1 MDEQMFCFQCEQAAG
16 CTACTGAA
24 GVCGKSAETAAA
36 QDRLTG
42 ALIAFA
48 GQLIAA
54 GRGPAPEQA
63 RLLMQGLFTT
73 ITNVNFDP
81 AAVDAL
87 TRRVHD
93 ASPGTGPDY
102 DMQAL
107 WREPD
112 ADRRSLKCFVLF
124 SLRGMAAYNYH
135 ARVLGRID
143 PELDRFFCTALQAVG
158 DPGQTT
164 DALWQLVQATGEASY
179 RCMELL
185 DAANTG
191 AFGDPE
197 PVQVPLTIEKGPF
210 IVISGHDLYDA
221 QQLLE
226 QTAGRGVNV
235 YTHSEMLPAHGYPE
249 LKRRYPHL
257 KGNFGTAWQN
267 QQREFEDIPA
277 PILFTTNC
285 IMPLRA
291 SYADRVFTTSVVAYP
306 GVPHIDEGRDFSP
319 VIEKALELGGYAQD
333 TLLPGLNGG
342 STVTTGFAR
351 TAVLQHADEI
361 VQAVRDGKLRHFFL
375 VGGCDGTRPSRRYY
389 TEFARLTPPDTILL
403 TLACGKFRLND
414 LPLGTVPGTGLPR
427 ILDVG
432 QCNDAYSAIRIA
444 LALADAFGCGVNDL
458 PLSLV
463 LCWFEQLSNRYSVL
477 LQTYQ
482 YAAKSLGNFILD
494 LKDKG
499 WLKNTIVAATGDHNA
514 RMNYQSEGNWH
525 HVYGVPVL
533 FWLPDQQLKSSA
545 DSDRWVSHRDIIP
558 TLLAMSTGKILGNEK
573 GRNLFAKDIE
583 EGAVSFIG
591 WSGAGFVI
599 GKPGMVTLNG
609 KNLECYNWQDDKL
622 IKADRCSKEQEKM
635 GKEARAQRAISEYIV
650 RKGLAE

>member
-1 MDEQMFCFQCEQAAG
+1 MSEMFCFQCQQTAG
-16 CTACTGAA
+16 NSGCVRT
-24 GVCGKSAETAAA
+24 GVCGKQPKTANLQDYLVCSLIHLAEIYAAKE
-36 QDRLTG
+36 DY
-42 ALIAFA
+42 
-48 GQLIAA
+48 
-54 GRGPAPEQA
+54 PPEVTH
-63 RLLMQGLFTT
+63 LLADGLFATL
-73 ITNVNFDP
+73 TNVNFD
-81 AAVDAL
+81 DTAL
-87 TRRVHD
+87 QGYIRRAEKLTSQRLPIQD
-93 ASPGTGPDY
+93 PSW
-102 DMQAL
+102 L
-107 WREPD
+107 WRGD
-112 ADRRSLKCFVLF
+112 TDIV
-124 SLRGMAAYNYH
+124 SLRATLLFGMKGMAAYAHHAFRLGQEDEAVSQWFYKGLCALRQEHTVEEWLALITEFGLVNY
-135 ARVLGRID
+135 
-143 PELDRFFCTALQAVG
+143 Q
-158 DPGQTT
+158 
-164 DALWQLVQATGEASY
+164 
-179 RCMELL
+179 CMALL
-185 DAANTG
+185 DKANTG

-463 LCWFEQLSNRYSVL
+463 LCWFEQKAVCILIAL
-477 LQTYQ
+477 L
-482 YAAKSLGNFILD
+482 ALGIRNIRL
-494 LKDKG
+494 G
-499 WLKNTIVAATGDHNA
+499 
-514 RMNYQSEGNWH
+514 
-525 HVYGVPVL
+525 
-533 FWLPDQQLKSSA
+533 
-545 DSDRWVSHRDIIP
+545 P
-558 TLLAMSTGKILGNEK
+558 TLPPFLSPGVVRTLQERYGLKPIATPEADLQAILG
-573 GRNLFAKDIE
+573 G
-583 EGAVSFIG
+583 
-591 WSGAGFVI
+591 
-599 GKPGMVTLNG
+599 
-609 KNLECYNWQDDKL
+609 
-622 IKADRCSKEQEKM
+622 
-635 GKEARAQRAISEYIV
+635 
-650 RKGLAE
+650 